1 MSEDLHADARDRKR
15 YKKRYGQTTTNP
27 GLRIVMRDLALK
39 HREADDAASVSS
51 ISSPSGRRVRIERR
65 RKKKHP

>member
-15 YKKRYGQTTTNP
+15 YNKRYGQTTTNP
-27 GLRIVMRDLALK
+27 GLRIVMRDLAQK
-39 HREADDAASVSS
+39 HREADHAASVSS

-65 RKKKHP
+65 R